1 MDSTRSSAVMDTV
14 YRKRWWVIL
23 TRADSSLTTVTN
35 VNNRILTIQL
45 SLGSAKLPAADG
57 DLCSVEISGVVI
69 VSGETQRE
77 PISSV
82 DGMGDEFQGGCNLK
96 GSVLLLSP

>member
-14 YRKRWWVIL
+14 YRKGRWVIL
-23 TRADSSLTTVTN
+23 TRADSSLTTVTT
-35 VNNRILTIQL
+35 VSNRIVTIQL

-57 DLCSVEISGVVI
+57 DLRSVEISEVVI
-69 VSGETQRE
+69 ASGEAQRE

-82 DGMGDEFQGGCNLK
+82 DDMGDEFQGGCNLK
-96 GSVLLLSP
+96 GPVLPLSP